1 MFSASPVRA
10 SLLTR
15 VSCARVDGTAMGR
28 LRTGNSLEAV
38 ASMSRSDTTST
49 SIWQAPMPS
58 SLRKTLNK
66 KVNHYPLTMSAC
78 ERGMQGLR
86 EAAGA
91 AAIGAAGDAAA
102 RHQSPVPRRS
112 QTILDVI
119 DWTLIKGS
127 WDSIQTSGP
136 PVMLRPDGGHVG
148 RDLRLGVR
156 LARQDSDVVGQR
168 YDGFPGAAQ
177 PLQHVLPA
185 GGRDDEHGDGGG
197 GARLLA
203 SHHRLHLEP
212 AG

>member
-127 WDSIQTSGP
+127 WAFPSK
-136 PVMLRPDGGHVG
+136 H
-148 RDLRLGVR
+148 
-156 LARQDSDVVGQR
+156 LAHLSCSALM
-168 YDGFPGAAQ
+168 AAMSAAIFASASAS
-177 PLQHVLPA
+177 PA
-185 GGRDDEHGDGGG
+185 RT
-197 GARLLA
+197 
-203 SHHRLHLEP
+203 P
-212 AG
+212 TK